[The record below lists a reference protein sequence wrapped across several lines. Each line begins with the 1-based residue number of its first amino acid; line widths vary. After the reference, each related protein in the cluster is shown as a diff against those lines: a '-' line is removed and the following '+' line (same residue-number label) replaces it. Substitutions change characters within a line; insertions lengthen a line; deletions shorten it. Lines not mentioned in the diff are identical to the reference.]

1 MKMNRFLFTGAL
13 SALLFVS
20 ILSSCGK
27 NSSASGAA
35 KPSSLELATQA
46 FLEAA
51 NALTAKDFDKLG
63 NFLPTDSKDNILA
76 ALKSN
81 FMQVELGNIVS
92 KEMNG
97 DDVLIVCEAKMGKT
111 SGVFDVPM
119 KKVDGKWVIS
129 LAGLKPHIETSK

>member
-1 MKMNRFLFTGAL
+1 MKKTLCFLAIAL
-13 SALLFVS
+13 CVN
-20 ILSSCGK
+20 ILIGCGK
-27 NSSASGAA
+27 SSNTSATP
-35 KPSSLELATQA
+35 KPSPVELAAQS
-46 FLEAA
+46 FQEAA

-63 NFLPTDSKDNILA
+63 NFLPAESKDNIIA

-97 DDVLIVCEAKMGKT
+97 EEVLIVCEAKMGNT

-129 LAGLKPHIETSK
+129 LTGLKPHAEAAK